1 MPRWPAPAAQWHTER
16 HAPSYRRAPAPS
28 STEGTLPTRT
38 PYGVVTLP
46 PMGWGEALTDREGGE
61 DPVAGEALGL
71 AELVVDV
78 PVELLHAPHRVLL
91 QEHVQGALL
100 LHELGGRVWRLEAIS
115 PEPPEA
121 LPPWTSGGNPGAE
134 TLPNTFFHGD
144 LLGPQVPSEPL
155 GGLSLD
161 SPLQSFHGDL
171 WPLLEVFTETPSPA
185 PAPPHTSSAP
195 SGSQAAVGGC
205 RALGHVTR
213 CPAVAEGERRC
224 QQQAGP
230 AQAPSGL
237 DSSGSEQVCTGL
249 SSLLLSR
256 DLVPGLPGGPSPG
269 WSGGR

>member
-185 PAPPHTSSAP
+185 PAPPPTPPPHPAGARLQWVGAGLSVTSPGALRWPKVRGDANSRQGP
-195 SGSQAAVGGC
+195 PRPPRGWT
-205 RALGHVTR
+205 ALG
-213 CPAVAEGERRC
+213 
-224 QQQAGP
+224 
-230 AQAPSGL
+230 
-237 DSSGSEQVCTGL
+237 
-249 SSLLLSR
+249 LSR
-256 DLVPGLPGGPSPG
+256 SALASPLCF
-269 WSGGR
+269 